1 MVAAVGCNPLWG
13 GCAAAR
19 TPVRLG
25 LVRAA
30 SITGPRAE
38 CRESHAGRDGEN
50 AGSYYAGRLASGE
63 GETGGDSEPGLS
75 TDKCGPVA
83 VGVEWRALAGRPERG
98 RR

>member
-1 MVAAVGCNPLWG
+1 MVADVGRNSLWD

-25 LVRAA
+25 LVRSAA
-30 SITGPRAE
+30 IAGPRAE

-50 AGSYYAGRLASGE
+50 AGRDYAGRLASGA
-63 GETGGDSEPGLS
+63 GETGGDSQPGLS
-75 TDKCGPVA
+75 TDKYGLVC
-83 VGVEWRALAGRPERG
+83 VGVEWRAPAGRPERG